1 MVLVVWG
8 TVDCVVVVRADADL
22 AFQGRELSIFNIVT
36 GSAVLTFEELVDF
49 IEHRMRMSHIY
60 QPLLIRTLVD
70 AGGTATLRQVAM
82 AFLDRDESQIRYYE
96 DRIKKM
102 PLPVLKRH
110 GIVDRKGDLISLSV
124 QSLSY
129 QERAEIMA
137 ICEPE
142 LGAFLKQRG
151 LGTWDYRLLE
161 TDPVPSD
168 IRYQVLAAYNGRCAL
183 CGATSKER
191 RIEVDHVNPR
201 SKGGSNDISNPQA
214 LCDECNRGKSNRDDR
229 RF

>member
-1 MVLVVWG
+1 VVLVVWG

-137 ICEPE
+137 ICEQE
-142 LGAFLKQRG
+142 LGALLKQRG
-151 LGTWDYRLLE
+151 LGTWDYRLLG

-168 IRYQVLAAYNGRCAL
+168 IRYQ
-183 CGATSKER
+183 E
-191 RIEVDHVNPR
+191 
-201 SKGGSNDISNPQA
+201 

>member
-1 MVLVVWG
+1 
-8 TVDCVVVVRADADL
+8 
-22 AFQGRELSIFNIVT
+22 
-36 GSAVLTFEELVDF
+36 VLTFEELVDF

-82 AFLDRDESQIRYYE
+82 AFLDRDESQIVYYE

-124 QSLSY
+124 QSLSF

-137 ICEPE
+137 LCEQK

-168 IRYQVLAAYNGRCAL
+168 IRYQVLASYKGRCAL

-191 RIEVDHVNPR
+191 RIEVDHIVPR
-201 SKGGSNDISNPQA
+201 SKGGSNDISNLQA
-214 LCDECNRGKSNRDDR
+214 LCDECNRGKSNKDDTK
-229 RF
+229 F

>member
-1 MVLVVWG
+1 M
-8 TVDCVVVVRADADL
+8 VVVRADADL
-22 AFQGRELSIFNIVT
+22 ALQGRELSIFNIVT

-168 IRYQVLAAYNGRCAL
+168 IRYQ
-183 CGATSKER
+183 
-191 RIEVDHVNPR
+191 
-201 SKGGSNDISNPQA
+201 A

-229 RF
+229 RS

>member
-1 MVLVVWG
+1 VVLVVWG

-168 IRYQVLAAYNGRCAL
+168 IRYQ
-183 CGATSKER
+183 
-191 RIEVDHVNPR
+191 
-201 SKGGSNDISNPQA
+201 A

>member
-1 MVLVVWG
+1 
-8 TVDCVVVVRADADL
+8 
-22 AFQGRELSIFNIVT
+22 
-36 GSAVLTFEELVDF
+36 
-49 IEHRMRMSHIY
+49 
-60 QPLLIRTLVD
+60 
-70 AGGTATLRQVAM
+70 
-82 AFLDRDESQIRYYE
+82 
-96 DRIKKM
+96 M

-129 QERAEIMA
+129 QQRAEIMA
-137 ICEPE
+137 ICEQK

-151 LGTWDYRLLE
+151 LGTWDYRLVE

-168 IRYQVLAAYNGRCAL
+168 IRYQVLAAYNERCAL
-183 CGATSKER
+183 WAATSKER

-201 SKGGSNDISNPQA
+201 SKGGSNDISNLQA

-229 RF
+229 RFQALPSPTPPVPPVILARRGRRDGRASRIPRSLRRPLGRLESRPPR